1 MVFIQKSNNRDVLT
15 DCLQHNVSGTF
26 RHAVG
31 IAEQANRP
39 GLVANSNLCS
49 AMEGQP
55 QTSTETVSRTL
66 IHKEDLHRKPTSSY
80 NEGDLCAR
88 NSEKNNRKNRSILEH
103 CSLGTSEQIKVVK
116 PGPCNDEI
124 SVRGNHIVPRKG
136 VNGSQFDATLLQL
149 QGSKNNS
156 SLAWANSLAGKSQQ
170 NEIIIKS
177 DLVIASFN
185 CQGWK
190 TPIIEKIL

>member
-1 MVFIQKSNNRDVLT
+1 MVFIQKSNNRDVLI

-80 NEGDLCAR
+80 NIGKGCNKHEGDLCAR
-88 NSEKNNRKNRSILEH
+88 NSGKNNRK
-103 CSLGTSEQIKVVK
+103 K
-116 PGPCNDEI
+116 
-124 SVRGNHIVPRKG
+124 
-136 VNGSQFDATLLQL
+136 
-149 QGSKNNS
+149 
-156 SLAWANSLAGKSQQ
+156 
-170 NEIIIKS
+170 
-177 DLVIASFN
+177 
-185 CQGWK
+185 
-190 TPIIEKIL
+190 